1 MPKRPGN
8 DEINV
13 IFEMFEASVA
23 GELYDPDR
31 WGAFYTPPGMSRT
44 DGSTQTAVTPTPP
57 VVTKPTV
64 VSDKP
69 AEAEVPK
76 EETTTE
82 DTENKGEKPSAA
94 QILKLIRDRKA
105 QA

>member
-1 MPKRPGN
+1 
-8 DEINV
+8 
-13 IFEMFEASVA
+13 
-23 GELYDPDR
+23 
-31 WGAFYTPPGMSRT
+31 MSRT
-44 DGSTQTAVTPTPP
+44 EGGKQQAETPTPS

-76 EETTTE
+76 EEATTE
-82 DTENKGEKPSAA
+82 DTEKKGEKPSAA

>member
-1 MPKRPGN
+1 
-8 DEINV
+8 
-13 IFEMFEASVA
+13 MFEASVA

-31 WGAFYTPPGMSRT
+31 WGAYYTPPGMSRT
-44 DGSTQTAVTPTPP
+44 EGGTQAAVTHTPP

-76 EETTTE
+76 EEATTE
-82 DTENKGEKPSAA
+82 EKSDTKPSAA